1 MSRMYGD
8 RINEFVLSVDIMNS
22 DTFHQLL
29 NLVSEYLRDQLNVTY
44 FSVLEAGTVNG
55 EPGLVTL
62 WSSHDRKP
70 SFTVGSDGDHGSF
83 SAYSFATNQPLWVI
97 TETDG
102 ELAHADSQQFVDHWG
117 GVTDLPAY
125 SASISG
131 TVRTSVMHPM
141 RRGSGPIGVIEFGC
155 PDPVEPTPASKQE
168 VATLADTITRAYRM
182 FDVRNT
188 QRLNTERALR
198 MLEASMTE
206 ETWKRLALPQV
217 FVAYSGRGDPE
228 VIETMR
234 AVLERFKKVLRAHY
248 WADDTKSGDIN
259 SHVVEAITNSE
270 FGVCYFS
277 EPAES
282 EPAESGADETVAED
296 GDQNA
301 KQTYA
306 DNANVLFEAGMMQAL
321 TNSGGALLR
330 GWIPIRENSGSLPF
344 DVASQRMVIVPRAD
358 DGKPDR
364 AAFAEDVRKR
374 LATLIGR
381 ESDESE
387 VR

>member
-1 MSRMYGD
+1 
-8 RINEFVLSVDIMNS
+8 
-22 DTFHQLL
+22 
-29 NLVSEYLRDQLNVTY
+29 
-44 FSVLEAGTVNG
+44 
-55 EPGLVTL
+55 
-62 WSSHDRKP
+62 
-70 SFTVGSDGDHGSF
+70 
-83 SAYSFATNQPLWVI
+83 
-97 TETDG
+97 
-102 ELAHADSQQFVDHWG
+102 
-117 GVTDLPAY
+117 
-125 SASISG
+125 
-131 TVRTSVMHPM
+131 MHPM

-155 PDPVEPTPASKQE
+155 PDQVEPTPVSKQE

-198 MLEASMTE
+198 MLEASLTE

-217 FVAYSGRGDPE
+217 FVAYSGRGDQE
-228 VIETMR
+228 VIGAMR
-234 AVLERFKKVLRAHY
+234 EVLDRFEKALTAHY
-248 WADDTKSGDIN
+248 WEDDKTSGDIN

-277 EPAES
+277 EPVANDDDD
-282 EPAESGADETVAED
+282 AKDGDDAED
-296 GDQNA
+296 GEDVGAASGSNDDDEAA
-301 KQTYA
+301 KPTHV

-344 DVASQRMVIVPRAD
+344 DVASQRMVIVPRTEN
-358 DGKPDR
+358 GKLDR
-364 AAFAEDVRKR
+364 AAFVDDFGKR

-387 VR
+387 AG